1 MSADTRQN
9 NTIFTQTHQQAQPQP
24 SPTRRS
30 QSDEIPYESVPLPS
44 KGLLYPVGS
53 PLHGV
58 SEVHIKPMTAREED
72 ILMSPALIKNGTA
85 ITSLIK
91 SCLIDKTIDPA
102 MMIAGDR
109 NALVFSIR
117 ITGYG
122 SQYEASVEC
131 GECDA
136 KSDRVFD
143 LLQCAINFLDISP
156 VREFENR
163 FEFTL
168 PRSKKI
174 VHFKFLTGQAEENA
188 TKQQMARKKAL
199 GAGAQVENTVTE
211 NLREAILSVDGIED
225 RQKIADFVRNMPAS
239 DSLALRSY
247 IATHAPDLITKQ
259 VSECKHC
266 GAAEEVSIPL
276 GVSFLWPKVK

>member
-1 MSADTRQN
+1 MSTDTRQN
-9 NTIFTQTHQQAQPQP
+9 NAIFTQAVPAPTQPTQ
-24 SPTRRS
+24 RRT

-44 KGLLYPVGS
+44 RGLLYPPGT

-91 SCLIDKTIDPA
+91 SCLIDKSIDPA

-122 SQYEASVEC
+122 AQYEASIEC
-131 GECDA
+131 NECDK

-143 LLQCAINFLDISP
+143 LLQCAVNFLDINP
-156 VREFENR
+156 VSEFENR
-163 FEFTL
+163 FEFML

-188 TKQQMARKKAL
+188 TKQQLARKKAL
-199 GAGAQVENTVTE
+199 GGIQIENTVTD
-211 NLREAILSVDGIED
+211 NLREAILSIDGVED

-239 DSLALRSY
+239 DSLAIRSY
-247 IATHAPDLITKQ
+247 IATHSPDLITKQ
-259 VSECKHC
+259 VSECKLC
-266 GAAEEVSIPL
+266 GAVEEVSIPL

>member
-9 NTIFTQTHQQAQPQP
+9 NAIFTQVQQQQVQQAQP
-24 SPTRRS
+24 RRP

-44 KGLLYPVGS
+44 RGLLYPVGS

-91 SCLIDKTIDPA
+91 SCLIDKSIDPA
-102 MMIAGDR
+102 QMIAGDR

-122 SQYEASVEC
+122 AQYEASVEC
-131 GECDA
+131 GECDK

-156 VREFENR
+156 VNEFENR
-163 FEFTL
+163 FEFVL
-168 PRSKKI
+168 PRTKKI
-174 VHFKFLTGQAEENA
+174 IHFKFLTGQAEENSS
-188 TKQQMARKKAL
+188 KQQLARKKAL
-199 GAGAQVENTVTE
+199 GGAQIENTVTD
-211 NLREAILSVDGIED
+211 NLREAILSVDGVED

-247 IATHAPDLITKQ
+247 IATHSPDLITKQ
-259 VSECKHC
+259 VSECKVC